1 MTTVVNKRMR
11 RHQRVRASLRTS
23 DSRPRLAVFRS
34 NKYIYAQIIDDR
46 TGRTLAAA
54 DDRQAGSIK
63 RKRASGRLAKVAQ
76 AQLVGQKLAEVA
88 LARKVKQ
95 VAFDRGGYLYTG
107 RVRALAEGAR
117 AGGLQ
122 F

>member
-1 MTTVVNKRMR
+1 MTAIINKRVR
-11 RHQRVRASLRTS
+11 RHNRVRASLRTS
-23 DSRPRLAVFRS
+23 DTRPRLAVFRS
-34 NKYIYAQIIDDR
+34 NKHIYAQIIDDR

-54 DDRQAGSIK
+54 DDRVVGATKKAG
-63 RKRASGRLAKVAQ
+63 GQLVKVA
-76 AQLVGQKLAEVA
+76 AAKLVGQKLAEVA
-88 LARKVKQ
+88 LAHKVKR